1 MPPCSH
7 TCSQIWLKVSWPCC
21 PPSHQWASLTFECSY
36 NTNWIV
42 SPDNV
47 QVTRKCYNN
56 LAVYLKSVLTK
67 DFRLLGLLPATI
79 LHETTPMSGFKASS
93 SSAPLFL
100 LSRLI
105 SLLLISPSSRWE
117 EILGCPPRTEG
128 DLRLTFERQKF
139 LVLTNHK
146 PLCHALDRLS
156 ALARKLWSLTLSH
169 VLLSCL
175 AWRQWIIH
183 HSLTPPK
190 LYNRCCGS
198 SAICYVLFHDD
209 SFTRGQSNMQRFIYK
224 RSATNIRDWSLAY
237 SFTCKQH
244 GF

>member
-1 MPPCSH
+1 MTWKRPSKEKIKLLYICLSLPCSH

-56 LAVYLKSVLTK
+56 FAVYLKSVLTK

-79 LHETTPMSGFKASS
+79 LHERTPMSGFKASS

-105 SLLLISPSSRWE
+105 SLLLMKSLIEVRRDFRLPPSHR
-117 EILGCPPRTEG
+117 R
-128 DLRLTFERQKF
+128 
-139 LVLTNHK
+139 
-146 PLCHALDRLS
+146 
-156 ALARKLWSLTLSH
+156 
-169 VLLSCL
+169 
-175 AWRQWIIH
+175 
-183 HSLTPPK
+183 
-190 LYNRCCGS
+190 
-198 SAICYVLFHDD
+198 
-209 SFTRGQSNMQRFIYK
+209 
-224 RSATNIRDWSLAY
+224 
-237 SFTCKQH
+237 
-244 GF
+244 